1 MHKLQRTVL
10 LVDDVK
16 EDRVLIRRA
25 LRRDPKVDYQ
35 VLEAENGAQALAYLH
50 ELQPDCLLLD
60 YQLPDT
66 DGVTLLK
73 TVVEQAAPH
82 IYPVVM
88 LTSTQR
94 TALVVETM
102 QQGAHDFL
110 SKATFS
116 AEHLLQAIQN
126 AIEKVTLLRQ
136 LDEQRE
142 WFRLVLASISDGVIT
157 TNIEGCVTFMNP
169 VAETLTQWTA
179 DEAQGQPLAQVFPVL
194 DETTRQPMVDPVT
207 QVLHTH
213 QIVRQ
218 TNYTLLAGRSGS
230 KLSVDY
236 NAALIQDRL
245 GAAIGVV
252 ITFRDITDRKAAEQ
266 QLAFHASLLDY
277 AYDAV
282 IATNT
287 ELNITAW
294 NRGAEA
300 MYGWQ
305 TAEVLGRKAREV
317 MRSSMTPEASAV
329 ALQQLNETG
338 RSQVEVTTHHR
349 NGTPIL
355 VEGYNVAMRNAVGQ
369 VTGYMSVN
377 RDIRVRKAAEDALRA
392 SEEFNRTVLES
403 SPDCVNVLDAAG
415 CLLMMNKPGLLLM
428 EIDDFG
434 PLYGQPWT
442 QVWPAAC
449 AQQIQAALSAAR
461 RGETAHFQA
470 FCPTAKGTPKWWDVI
485 VAPIRN
491 ATSEVARFVV
501 VARDI
506 TESKRAEEL
515 LFERT
520 ALLQGLIESTPTP
533 IWTKDRAGRTTLGN
547 QATYDLLAGGVSAQ
561 VLGHTAV
568 EMFPDSEQARQVL
581 ESDLRVMRTGSAEVS
596 EQPYRALDQLRFFQT
611 TKAPLRNITGEVV
624 GLVAVSTDITERKQ
638 AEANQQFLLD
648 LDTQTRLLTEADAIL
663 ATTVERLSQYL
674 GGLSCTFVEINLDND
689 QAIVCA
695 QWVRH
700 DALPTLS
707 GSYKI
712 SEVLGEEIALT
723 LGSGQSVVI
732 TDMAHDPHTMS
743 RAAMYK
749 ARLRVQSMAVAPFH
763 LKGALLSTLT
773 VTDEY
778 PHSWRADEIALL
790 ENVIARIWP
799 LVLKARTEQA
809 LRRQE
814 AFVRQIA
821 DNVPGLV
828 GYLGAD
834 EHYRNVNTT
843 FETWF
848 QRPRQQIIGRTVHEL
863 LGDESYAKFTPYR
876 QQALGGETVTYES
889 MLTYP
894 DGVTRTIWARYQPD
908 IAADGNVLG
917 FYLFVMDISERK
929 RAEARLRESEAR
941 IQLAISVGGFGFH
954 DFNIVTGDLY
964 WSDELYALHR
974 LLPGTKVNLEEID
987 QMIHPD
993 DRQRMQLAMQSA
1005 LDPGGT
1011 GEFEQE
1017 FRIVLP
1023 DTKETLWLYNKSQ
1036 TYFEGEGKRRKA
1048 LRNTG
1053 IVANITKRKA
1063 TEEALRASE
1072 ARQAIILETM
1082 AEGVVTIDRK
1092 GRFFSANAAAERIL
1106 GVPRNELIDHAIDT
1120 PPFQRFELDGTP
1132 WVDRPVLA
1140 EVAAAD
1146 QRIFHHDYVIER
1158 RDGSRVVVARN
1169 ITAMHA
1175 TDGALLGFVST
1186 LTDIT
1191 EQKLV
1196 ETALRDSEE
1205 RFRAVA
1211 NLVPDLLWSNDP
1223 TGVTEWHNQRW
1234 LEYNGQM
1241 LEKAAPDG
1249 WLATVHPD
1257 DRALAL
1263 HNFQRAIAQGE
1274 PFRQEQRIGS
1284 ATGEYRWFL
1293 VQANPFKDATGKILR
1308 WFGAATD
1315 IHEQRMARETLER
1328 RVQERTQELK
1338 TLSVIRQQ
1346 LLARVITAQEDERRR
1361 IAHELHDTLGQF
1373 LSALNL
1379 RLSLLQQS
1387 VQPQDGTASPV
1398 VAELGQLWHLVNEI
1412 DSELRRLTMELRPPI
1427 LDDLGLAEAIRHYAK
1442 AWSQTTAI
1450 PVDVYSTG
1458 FASAHLP
1465 HTAELS
1471 IYRIVQEALTN
1482 ILKHAQATAVSVI
1495 LEQRS
1500 KELQVIIEDN
1510 GIGFD
1515 PNAVGSQEAGRRAL
1529 GLIGMKERV
1538 ALVGGQVDLETAPGT
1553 GTTIYVHIP
1562 LITNKWEENE

>member
-25 LRRDPKVDYQ
+25 LRQDPHVDYR

-50 ELQPDCLLLD
+50 EQQPDCLILD

-73 TVVEQAAPH
+73 TVVDQAAPH

-126 AIEKVTLLRQ
+126 ATEKVTLLRQ

-142 WFRLVLASISDGVIT
+142 WFRLTLDSMKDGVIAT
-157 TNIEGCVTFMNP
+157 DKAGYVIFMNP
-169 VAETLTQWTA
+169 VAETLTGWTIS
-179 DEAQGQPLAQVFPVL
+179 EAQGQALDQLLHFFDEATHQPIVDVLTQALHTQQMNSQTTSALLTGRNGHQVPIDYSVAPIH
-194 DETTRQPMVDPVT
+194 TRQ
-207 QVLHTH
+207 H
-213 QIVRQ
+213 QL
-218 TNYTLLAGRSGS
+218 N
-230 KLSVDY
+230 
-236 NAALIQDRL
+236 
-245 GAAIGVV
+245 GVV
-252 ITFRDITDRKAAEQ
+252 LTFRDISERKAAE
-266 QLAFHASLLDY
+266 
-277 AYDAV
+277 
-282 IATNT
+282 
-287 ELNITAW
+287 
-294 NRGAEA
+294 
-300 MYGWQ
+300 
-305 TAEVLGRKAREV
+305 
-317 MRSSMTPEASAV
+317 V
-329 ALQQLNETG
+329 AL
-338 RSQVEVTTHHR
+338 R
-349 NGTPIL
+349 
-355 VEGYNVAMRNAVGQ
+355 M
-369 VTGYMSVN
+369 
-377 RDIRVRKAAEDALRA
+377 

-403 SPDCVNVLDAAG
+403 SPDCVNVLDAEG
-415 CLLMMNKPGLLLM
+415 CLLMMNKRGLALM
-428 EIDDFG
+428 EIDDFS

-442 QVWPAAC
+442 QVWPEAC
-449 AQQIQAALSAAR
+449 AQKIQETLGAAR
-461 RGETAHFQA
+461 RGAIDHFQG
-470 FCPTAKGTPKWWDVI
+470 FCPTVKGTPKWWDVI
-485 VAPIRN
+485 VAPVHH
-491 ATSEVARFVV
+491 TLGEFTRFVV

-515 LFERT
+515 LYERT

-533 IWTKDRAGRTTLGN
+533 IWAKDRAGRTTLGN
-547 QATYDLLAGGVSAQ
+547 QATFDLLAGGVSAK

-568 EMFPDSEQARQVL
+568 EMFPASEQARQVL
-581 ESDLRVMRTGSAEVS
+581 ESDLRVMCTGSAEVS

-648 LDTQTRLLTEADAIL
+648 LDIQTRLLTDADAIL
-663 ATTVERLSQYL
+663 ATTGECLGQYF

-695 QWVRH
+695 QWVRQ
-700 DALPTLS
+700 DALPTIM

-723 LGSGQSVVI
+723 LGSGQSVAI
-732 TDMAHDPHTMS
+732 TDMAHHPHTMS

-749 ARLRVQSMAVAPFH
+749 AQLRVQSMVVVPFH

-773 VTDEY
+773 VTNEHPRTWRTDEVT
-778 PHSWRADEIALL
+778 LL

-799 LVLKARTEQA
+799 LVLKARAEQA
-809 LRRQE
+809 LRHQE

-828 GYLGAD
+828 GYLDAD

-843 FETWF
+843 FEKWF
-848 QRPRQQIIGRTVHEL
+848 QRPRQQIIGRTAHEM
-863 LGDESYAKFTPYR
+863 LGDEPYAKFTPYR

-889 MLTYP
+889 RLTYP
-894 DGVTRTIWARYQPD
+894 DGVTRAIWARYQPD

-929 RAEARLRESEAR
+929 QAEVRLRESEAR
-941 IQLAISVGGFGFH
+941 IQLAVSVGGFGFH
-954 DFNIVTGDLY
+954 DFNLVTGDLY
-964 WSDELYALHR
+964 WSDELYALHH
-974 LLPGTKVNLEEID
+974 LLPGTKVNLEKID

-993 DRQRMQLAMQSA
+993 DRQRMQRTMQAA
-1005 LDPGGT
+1005 LDPRGT

-1036 TYFEGEGKRRKA
+1036 THFEGRGKRRKA

-1053 IVANITKRKA
+1053 IVVDITKRKA
-1063 TEEALRASE
+1063 AEEALRASE

-1082 AEGVVTIDRK
+1082 AEGVVTTDQE

-1106 GVPRNELIDHAIDT
+1106 GVAKSELLGRSINA
-1120 PPFQRFELDGTP
+1120 PPYQRFNLDGTP
-1132 WVDRPVLA
+1132 WGDRPVLE
-1140 EVAAAD
+1140 EVAAAS

-1158 RDGSRVVVARN
+1158 RDRSRVVVARN
-1169 ITAMHA
+1169 ITALR
-1175 TDGALLGFVST
+1175 TPDGTLLGFVST

-1191 EQKLV
+1191 EQKQA
-1196 ETALRDSEE
+1196 ETALRNSEE

-1223 TGVTEWHNQRW
+1223 AGVTEWHNQRW

-1274 PFRQEQRIGS
+1274 PLRQEQRIGN

-1328 RVQERTQELK
+1328 RVQERTQELEA
-1338 TLSVIRQQ
+1338 LSVTRQQ
-1346 LLARVITAQEDERRR
+1346 LLERIITAQEDERRR

-1387 VQPQDGTASPV
+1387 VQRQDGTASPV
-1398 VAELGQLWHLVNEI
+1398 VAELGQLWQLVNEI
-1412 DSELRRLTMELRPPI
+1412 DSELRHLTMELRPPI
-1427 LDDLGLAEAIRHYAK
+1427 LDDLGLAEAIRHYGK
-1442 AWSQTTAI
+1442 TWSQTTTI

-1458 FASAHLP
+1458 FASEHLP

-1482 ILKHAQATAVSVI
+1482 ILKHAQAKAVSVL
-1495 LEQRS
+1495 LERRP

-1515 PNAVGSQEAGRRAL
+1515 PHAVGSQEAGRRAL
-1529 GLIGMKERV
+1529 GLIGMKERA
-1538 ALVGGQVDLETAPGT
+1538 ALVGGRIDLETAPGA